1 MMKKQFRII
10 LALLLIIVSGC
21 SYQGSLAPDDSDPY
35 EKTNR
40 GIFEFNEELDK
51 AVLEPVADGY
61 DVIVPDPLQSGLT
74 NFINN
79 VEYPITIANLL
90 LQGKPLQSIESLIRF
105 SINTTFGL
113 LGFLD
118 PASKMGLN
126 LYDEDFAQT
135 LGVWG
140 ADQGSYIMTPFLGP
154 YTVRHGF
161 GDLIDSLLN
170 PISYIDNDFSRYGL
184 KIIHQIQKRSDLSSL
199 EDELYGSYDPY
210 QYLRDSYLQNRTYK
224 LNNGALDETSEF
236 DEIDFEDF

>member
-1 MMKKQFRII
+1 MKKQFRII

-126 LYDEDFAQT
+126 LYDASFAIHVGTQRDGHSDAAV
-135 LGVWG
+135 LLLVVLK
-140 ADQGSYIMTPFLGP
+140 D
-154 YTVRHGF
+154 RHQ
-161 GDLIDSLLN
+161 S
-170 PISYIDNDFSRYGL
+170 
-184 KIIHQIQKRSDLSSL
+184 
-199 EDELYGSYDPY
+199 
-210 QYLRDSYLQNRTYK
+210 
-224 LNNGALDETSEF
+224 AA
-236 DEIDFEDF
+236 